1 MQKRFRRINV
11 PEVRLPASRLL
22 VIPEKKPPTTIGD
35 YLIERLYA
43 LGVRHVFG
51 IPGDYVLGFYD
62 SLSKSKL
69 KLINT
74 CDEQGAGFA
83 ADAYARVN
91 GLGVVCITYCVG
103 GLKVA
108 NTTAEAFAE
117 KSPVVVI
124 SGAPGMREREK
135 NPLLH
140 HKVREFDTQKKVFEQ
155 LTIASTVLS
164 DPQTAFQEI
173 DRVLHA
179 ALRYKR
185 PVYIELPR
193 DMVSVPGIPHYKPRE
208 IHEESDP
215 ITLREALAESVEM
228 INRAKQPVILADV
241 EVHRFG
247 LQKELFRLIE
257 KTNIPVAATIMGK
270 SVVGESYPFYLGVYE
285 GAMGRDSV
293 RRYVEESDCLIMLG
307 AFMTD
312 INLGIF
318 TARLDPARSISATS
332 EKLSIHY
339 HNFEGVRFK
348 DFLRGLLRA
357 PLRPRVLENIPRSQR
372 LAPPSFH
379 PSPKKKITIKRLF
392 QRLNLFLRDNTI
404 VIADVGDALFGA
416 ADLFIHQH
424 TEFLGT
430 AYYASMGFAVPA
442 AIGAQLA
449 DPKRRP
455 LVLVGDGAFQMTGM
469 ELTAAIRYHLNP
481 IVIVLNNAGYGTERH
496 IQDGPYNDLI
506 PWNYNLLPEVL
517 GSGQGFAVETEE
529 ELEDA
534 LNRAELETETFS
546 ILDVRLGK
554 LDRSPALDRLAR
566 NLAKRL

>member
-1 MQKRFRRINV
+1 MRHHG
-11 PEVRLPASRLL
+11 PEIGEYLISRL
-22 VIPEKKPPTTIGD
+22 E
-35 YLIERLYA
+35 A
-43 LGVRHVFG
+43 LGARHVFG

-62 SLSKSKL
+62 ALQKSR
-69 KLINT
+69 IQVVNT

-83 ADAYARVN
+83 ADAYARVR
-91 GLGVVCITYCVG
+91 GLGVVCVTYCVG

-124 SGAPGMREREK
+124 SGAPGVGEREK

-140 HKVREFDTQKKVFEQ
+140 HKVRDFDTQKRVFEQ
-155 LTIASTVLS
+155 LTVASTVLD
-164 DPQTAFQEI
+164 DPQTALQEI

-179 ALRYKR
+179 ALRYKG

-193 DMVSVPGIPHYKPRE
+193 DRVTAAGVPHHKPNVFPAA
-208 IHEESDP
+208 SDP
-215 ITLREALAESVEM
+215 VTLREALAEAVAM
-228 INRAKQPVILADV
+228 LNRAKRPVILADV

-247 LQKELFRLIE
+247 LQREMLQLVE

-270 SVVGESYPFYLGVYE
+270 SVIAESHPSYLGVYE
-285 GAMGRDSV
+285 GAMGREEV
-293 RRYVEESDCLIMLG
+293 RRYVEESDCVLMLG

-332 EKLSIHY
+332 EKLSIRY

-348 DFLRGLLRA
+348 DFLRGLLKARLRRRA
-357 PLRPRVLENIPRSQR
+357 RLKFPRPEPN
-372 LAPPSFH
+372 APFH
-379 PSPKKKITIKRLF
+379 PSVKKKITIRRLF
-392 QRLNLFLRDNTI
+392 QRLNAFLGDDTV
-404 VIADVGDALFGA
+404 VISDVGDALFGA
-416 ADLFIHQH
+416 LDLFIHKH
-424 TEFLGT
+424 TEFLGA

-442 AIGAQLA
+442 AIGVQLA
-449 DPKRRP
+449 DSKKRP

-469 ELTAAIRYHLNP
+469 ELTTAVRYHLNP
-481 IVIVLNNAGYGTERH
+481 IIVVLNNAGYGTERH

-506 PWNYNLLPEVL
+506 PWNYHLLPDVL
-517 GSGQGFAVETEE
+517 GAGRGFAVETEE
-529 ELEDA
+529 QLDYA
-534 LNRAELETETFS
+534 LRQAEAETESFS
-546 ILDVRLGK
+546 LIDVRLDR
-554 LDRSPALDRLAR
+554 LDRSPALHRLAR